1 MSIPKTLKKYLDGKK
16 VKYAI
21 IPHKKVFTAY
31 DLAQTLGHELDKIAK
46 TLLLRVELPQLKKQ
60 GKYVIVAVP
69 ASYRADLERI
79 KKTLKASKVEIAAER
94 ALKKVGIEPG
104 ALSPFA
110 NYHKLELLMDKTL
123 LKTKDAIVRAGSLTE
138 SIRVAVKDLHKLE
151 GATVGTFGSKVKG
164 LKLQKIVKKAL
175 KKKK

>member
-1 MSIPKTLKKYLDGKK
+1 MSIPKTLKKYLDSRKI
-16 VKYAI
+16 KYAV

-46 TLLLRVELPQLKKQ
+46 TLLVKVELPQVKKK

-69 ASYRADLERI
+69 ASYRADLDKI

-110 NYHKLELLMDKTL
+110 NYHQLELIMDKTL
-123 LKTKDAIVRAGSLTE
+123 LKARDVIVRAGSLTE
-138 SIRVAVKDLHKLE
+138 SIRMKVKDLHKLE
-151 GATVGTFGSKVKG
+151 GGTVGAFGSKVKG
-164 LKLQKIVKKAL
+164 LKLQKRVKK
-175 KKKK
+175 